1 MADDFR
7 EIRDRELD
15 MEDTGLLQDFE
26 SDLDSFYSSGAVD
39 LEPLPASM
47 TSALQETAPLVS
59 GSSQATGSSA
69 PSSSGASS
77 LAAAAGAAA
86 GAIIG
91 KAAMAD
97 AVEGLAQAASPSAIS
112 LSSARESAGAILQKA
127 KPWREFLMPLS
138 LPKATDACSRL
149 TANMYCFQSNYAI
162 LFVLYLVIA
171 VVLHPSALISLV
183 LTAVIWLLFLRKN
196 EDPDWKPKLGG
207 MELGPMQRW
216 LGLLGVTVLVLFVM
230 AGGTI
235 LNSALGYV
243 TLAIGHG
250 LLHDPAQ
257 TMDGSAGGP
266 DPVPL

>member
-162 LFVLYLVIA
+162 LFVL
-171 VVLHPSALISLV
+171 
-183 LTAVIWLLFLRKN
+183 TAVIWLLFLRKN